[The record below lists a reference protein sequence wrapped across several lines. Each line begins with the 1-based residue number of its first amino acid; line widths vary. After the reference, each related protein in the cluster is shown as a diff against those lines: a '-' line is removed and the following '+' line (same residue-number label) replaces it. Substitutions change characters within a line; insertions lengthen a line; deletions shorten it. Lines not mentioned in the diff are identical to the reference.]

1 MKKYLCLIF
10 ILISILCIIV
20 AFNLFIKEQIVLNV
34 NSNNKEDFKKA
45 IQNDKINNID
55 QITKIE
61 LGQGW
66 HSSEL
71 FIHYSLGKEEKN

>member
-1 MKKYLCLIF
+1 M
-10 ILISILCIIV
+10 
-20 AFNLFIKEQIVLNV
+20 NV